1 MLINDIFFVSRM
13 LIIPMK
19 ALNPNR
25 ILLFF
30 LLIFI
35 SGFVNAQKTEKI
47 KILNSNSLEFSEKIG
62 ANVRRFLGN
71 VIFEHNN
78 TQMYCDSAYIFGGEN
93 TIYAYSNVHVNQ
105 DDSLHMYGDYLEYNG
120 NTYQGKVRN
129 NVTLNDNQI
138 TLATDSL
145 NFNSQTN
152 IVYYF
157 NGGEILND
165 SNTMES
171 NLGYYYSKK
180 DLFFFKDSVVL
191 ITPDYKVETDTLK
204 YNTKTEIS
212 YFLGP
217 TDITNNDDY
226 LYCENGWYNT
236 NEKKFQFNKNA
247 FYKNKGKILKGDS
260 LYYDKNNGLGKAFVN
275 VELIDTTQN
284 ITLKGN
290 YAKYVKE
297 PESFFI
303 TDSAILIS
311 VTNVTDSVFMHA
323 DTICSDYDSLNI
335 NKVIRAYNKVK
346 IYKNDIQSVCDS
358 LVFTQEDSVIIL
370 YNNPVVWSGENQVT
384 ADTMQIFTNDSK
396 VDYIELNGSPYI
408 ISQEDT
414 ARYNQI
420 KGKKMTVYV
429 RDNQIYKVNVSGN
442 GQTIYYTKDKN
453 KIVGINKSESSRLI
467 LYLKDKQIVRI
478 VMLQKPDGTLFPL
491 GDLEETKLKGFK
503 WLINNRPQNKYD
515 IFKWEK

>member
-1 MLINDIFFVSRM
+1 
-13 LIIPMK
+13 MK
-19 ALNPNR
+19 PTKPNK

-35 SGFVNAQKTEKI
+35 SVIVSAQRTEKI
-47 KILNSNSLEFSEKIG
+47 KILNSNSLAYNKNIG
-62 ANVRRFLGN
+62 ADVRRLLGN

-78 TQMYCDSAYIFGGEN
+78 VKMYCDSAYLFGDKN
-93 TIYAYSNVHVNQ
+93 VLYAFSNVHVNRG
-105 DDSLHMYGDYLEYNG
+105 DSLHMYGDYLEYNG
-120 NTYQGKVRN
+120 NTDRGKVRR
-129 NVTLNDNQI
+129 NVVLNDNQI
-138 TLATDSL
+138 TLTTDSL

-157 NGGEILND
+157 NGGEIIND
-165 SNTMES
+165 SNTLES
-171 NLGYYYSKK
+171 YIGYYYSNKN
-180 DLFFFKDSVVL
+180 LFFFKNSVVL

-204 YNTKTEIS
+204 YNTKTKIS

-217 TDITNNDDY
+217 TDISNNDDY
-226 LYCENGWYNT
+226 LYCENGWYNS
-236 NEKKFQFNKNA
+236 NEKKFQFNKHA
-247 FYKNKGKILKGDS
+247 YYKNKGKILKGDS
-260 LYYDKNNGLGKAFVN
+260 LYYDKNIGLGKAFID
-275 VELIDTTQN
+275 VELIDTVQN
-284 ITLKGN
+284 LILKGN
-290 YAKYVKE
+290 NARYVKD

-303 TDSAILIS
+303 TDSAMLIS
-311 VTNVTDSVFMHA
+311 VSNEIDSVFMHA
-323 DTICSDYDSLNI
+323 DTIRSDYDSLNI

-396 VDYIELNGSPYI
+396 IDYIELNGSPYI

-420 KGKKMTVYV
+420 KGKKMTIYV
-429 RDNQIYKVNVSGN
+429 RNNQIYKVDVDGN

-453 KIVGINKSESSRLI
+453 KIVGINKSESSSLI

-491 GDLEETKLKGFK
+491 GELEETKLKGFK